1 MYNWQRLSY
10 AKNMTSSPANSAT
23 AIFAGGCFWC
33 VQSDLEKIP
42 EVISVVSGYS
52 GGTSQRPT
60 YENYAAGGHR
70 EVVEVTYDPAKTT
83 YRQLVEHLLRHI
95 DPTDAGGSFG
105 DRGEEYSPA
114 IYYANEE
121 EKKIAEEVIAAID
134 ESGRFEEP
142 IAVAVEPHQPFWPAE
157 EYHQDYAKKNSDH
170 YKAYRTG
177 SGRDAF
183 VKKHWDNAP

>member
-1 MYNWQRLSY
+1 MSP
-10 AKNMTSSPANSAT
+10 SPANPAT

-52 GGTSQRPT
+52 GGASEQPT

-70 EVVEVTYDPAKTT
+70 EVVEVTYNPAKTT

-95 DPTDAGGSFG
+95 DPTDAGGSFA

-134 ESGRFEEP
+134 TSGRFEEP
-142 IAVAVEPHQPFWPAE
+142 IAVAVEPRQPFWSAE
-157 EYHQDYAKKNSDH
+157 EYHQDYAEKNTEH
-170 YKAYRTG
+170 YKAYRSA